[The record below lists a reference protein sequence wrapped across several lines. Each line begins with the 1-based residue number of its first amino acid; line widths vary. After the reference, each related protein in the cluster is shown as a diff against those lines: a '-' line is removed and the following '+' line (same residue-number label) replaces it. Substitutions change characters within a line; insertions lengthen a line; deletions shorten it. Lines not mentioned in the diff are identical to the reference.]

1 MLIGLEY
8 YGFKL
13 VYSRPLPDT
22 QYYHAYFERHLY
34 TKYET
39 VWIRRWIVL
48 FRTLKTISDVN
59 KNFEG
64 TELKKLHFRL
74 LKRERIMTKKQI
86 KTNALS
92 GVIMWLIK
100 RCSSWQAVPIINF
113 YLMSNIMV
121 LCVFTLNVKLI
132 FLCIICFH
140 VFLKCFTWF
149 EWMLLSAVFNASIV
163 FGLHFS
169 FICMHMFIVC
179 SHHK

>member
-100 RCSSWQAVPIINF
+100 RYSSWQAVPIINF

-121 LCVFTLNVKLI
+121 LCVFYLKRETYFSLYYLFPCIFKMFYMIWMNVV
-132 FLCIICFH
+132 IC
-140 VFLKCFTWF
+140 
-149 EWMLLSAVFNASIV
+149 SI
-163 FGLHFS
+163 
-169 FICMHMFIVC
+169 
-179 SHHK
+179 